1 MIRFIMRLVLIL
13 TYFFTFI
20 LISGCFQSTTM
31 IGPAF
36 TLASTGNVVQAGF
49 NYSANKAIK
58 DNTGKT
64 TTEHLMSSI
73 EKKKIKKNENKRI
86 NKIKK
91 ELISLV
97 KSNLKKTREKII
109 SLQDSNLLN

>member
-1 MIRFIMRLVLIL
+1 MRLVLIL

-64 TTEHLMSSI
+64 STEHLMSSI
-73 EKKKIKKNENKRI
+73 EEKKIKKKEINRI

-91 ELISLV
+91 EFVILV
-97 KSNLKKTREKII
+97 KSNFKKTREKII